1 MFLKKFL
8 AVSAALVMMLDFSGA
23 AVYAAT
29 DKIGFIDTQSI
40 LVAHPKY
47 ESSQKYVDDF
57 ITKKSDEARAAAEK
71 ETDPSKRMEIIDTAR
86 RESGREELK
95 VMNPITEDIN
105 KIIETV
111 AKSKGVTIVMEKVYI
126 FFGGVDLTEDVIKG
140 VRAIK

>member
-1 MFLKKFL
+1 LFLKKLLAAAVLL
-8 AVSAALVMMLDFSGA
+8 AVILSLSAT

-29 DKIGFIDTQSI
+29 DKIGFIDTQRI

-86 RESGREELK
+86 RESGLEELK

-105 KIIETV
+105 KVIETV
-111 AKSKGVTIVMEKVYI
+111 AKSKGVTVVMERVYI
-126 FFGGVDLTEDVIKG
+126 FFGGIDLTEDVIKG